1 MRKKSIAAVLI
12 AACLLFSP
20 VFAAEESA
28 VDFAAKHKVKLWSFE
43 TGTTEGWNGAG
54 KWAKACSVTDNP
66 KFVTEGKYALK
77 IDATGSTDWNQD
89 AAVNSGPFIKEIN
102 KLVEMS
108 MDVIVPAESAKGM
121 EFQELYLVCSSKTNN
136 WYQLKKQL
144 TIGKQKVT
152 FKIDNS
158 KIKEDMWHIY
168 LVVNNSQPW
177 SGPIYVDNI
186 VGRVMGAPGDVEGK
200 IIDKETKKGIEKA
213 KVIIGD
219 ALVVTGGDGYFK
231 ATVPED
237 VYKGAIVSYGYRDKN
252 IEVTVPAGQTTK
264 LGDIEL
270 IKIKAPTVE
279 QVNVN
284 IDITKVIREIDKH
297 KLYGQNAAPWHKP
310 DGYRSNEAIEKLKRI
325 GLTFLRIP
333 GGDYVNLYDWKT
345 GAVYR
350 WDGSVNWTPEFNYMG
365 GMVPFIKRMENVMGQ
380 GSMEVLPGI
389 NVMTPLNKSI
399 EQRIDY
405 SIEWLQHMKNM
416 GLKYRYVE
424 VGNEPDNK
432 PATPGPK
439 QVKGKKWYETPG
451 DPKVTQWWTN
461 VDNYSKV
468 FNLASEKIK
477 KAFPQDNL
485 KIMGPCPMQPM
496 NKERLAGEPWKAES
510 DPKAPVIVEKFLKN
524 SGKYVDV
531 LVVHEYP
538 LWANNDAR
546 ALLEKPQTTWP
557 VYMPKF
563 RSWIKKYVN
572 SIPGRENDYIEVA
585 LTEWNSGDENI
596 MTAQIENALF
606 CADYLGSFMKEGGD
620 LAFVWDLYTQK
631 PGTGGGHGLLDSE
644 NDPTSKF
651 SERSHYWVF
660 DMYYNE
666 FGTKMVQCSS
676 DSDKLSVY
684 AAMKDE
690 NTISVMAINKTKLAV
705 SNAKFNVEGFKPGN
719 SAKVIQLS
727 DKEYV
732 WSKEL
737 YRPIVNSGPSRFE
750 VNLKDGAYEFPPYSV
765 TIIQLRK

>member
-1 MRKKSIAAVLI
+1 
-12 AACLLFSP
+12 
-20 VFAAEESA
+20 
-28 VDFAAKHKVKLWSFE
+28 
-43 TGTTEGWNGAG
+43 
-54 KWAKACSVTDNP
+54 
-66 KFVTEGKYALK
+66 
-77 IDATGSTDWNQD
+77 
-89 AAVNSGPFIKEIN
+89 
-102 KLVEMS
+102 
-108 MDVIVPAESAKGM
+108 
-121 EFQELYLVCSSKTNN
+121 
-136 WYQLKKQL
+136 
-144 TIGKQKVT
+144 
-152 FKIDNS
+152 
-158 KIKEDMWHIY
+158 
-168 LVVNNSQPW
+168 
-177 SGPIYVDNI
+177 
-186 VGRVMGAPGDVEGK
+186 
-200 IIDKETKKGIEKA
+200 
-213 KVIIGD
+213 
-219 ALVVTGGDGYFK
+219 GYFK